1 MSALFNPACG
11 RAAGWLSILTTSA
24 GRWMISSAVLTG
36 SPVSGNRITTG
47 NVVVV
52 VVDVEVDVVVLGTV
66 VVVVDVVV
74 VVVVL
79 RGAVVVVVD
88 SALPPDE
95 QAASVATASATT
107 DVR

>member
-1 MSALFNPACG
+1 
-11 RAAGWLSILTTSA
+11 
-24 GRWMISSAVLTG
+24 MISSAVLTG

-52 VVDVEVDVVVLGTV
+52 VVDVEVDVVVRGTV

-74 VVVVL
+74 VVVL
-79 RGAVVVVVD
+79 RGADVVVVV

-95 QAASVATASATT
+95 QAASMATASATT